1 MLQMDVDPRII
12 KRTQDTLGKI
22 IRKPTLTDKLL
33 SRPPFRFLHDIFTA
47 VSVLLHLAR
56 TYKLIQF
63 IKATGLMKGLFTPE
77 ELIADNVKEKESK
90 LAFLQKVVDYLSV
103 VHDRVIP
110 VRIMSI
116 IAGKEPEKTN
126 ELLCFLAEAVN
137 KGVDNDECVRRALQ
151 NGGKVA
157 GKKQKSRSPEIG
169 PAVAKEKSRGEVK
182 DKPNETQG
190 DRESVHKREDV
201 EEKVKRHRK
210 TEKEKLDDKAKRSA
224 TRQKTTEDATEQA
237 VWEKKEDD
245 AKQKQEK
252 WEAEKMTPDK
262 RNESGCQSRV
272 GPDRQSRGNSRC
284 GSTGQEKMHED
295 ETAKTIIPMSD
306 SPVQPAKLVRPPS
319 AKGSRVR
326 KEETLVT
333 QSVGHSIPED
343 HKSSETVEA
352 RLAPPRPRKSMEP
365 GLDEP
370 QPMSGV
376 PGPRTTGL
384 IIPETQQESDDDD
397 DAQFVIEETVGGDT
411 GLMVSE
417 SPTTQDQ
424 PSQEH
429 GSLVNK
435 MLQSKRELEGGSL
448 ISHSSRDTQV
458 SICLINSYRLFSSKR
473 SQALGNVDELT
484 RQRERAQI
492 EKEVAKLSATLQLL
506 SKSAMP
512 LGKLMD
518 YVQEDLDSMQQEY
531 ERWTNENQVLKV
543 RLREEE
549 SRTQAAIEPLK
560 AQLYELQNYAVEQR
574 KAISTFK
581 AKILSNQDRIQDLL
595 TKSLERVQ

>member
-137 KGVDNDECVRRALQ
+137 KGVSLLFFCSCLSSACQVDNDECVRRALQ

-237 VWEKKEDD
+237 VWEK
-245 AKQKQEK
+245 
-252 WEAEKMTPDK
+252 
-262 RNESGCQSRV
+262 V
-272 GPDRQSRGNSRC
+272 G
-284 GSTGQEKMHED
+284 
-295 ETAKTIIPMSD
+295 
-306 SPVQPAKLVRPPS
+306 
-319 AKGSRVR
+319 
-326 KEETLVT
+326 
-333 QSVGHSIPED
+333 
-343 HKSSETVEA
+343 
-352 RLAPPRPRKSMEP
+352 
-365 GLDEP
+365 
-370 QPMSGV
+370 
-376 PGPRTTGL
+376 
-384 IIPETQQESDDDD
+384 
-397 DAQFVIEETVGGDT
+397 F
-411 GLMVSE
+411 
-417 SPTTQDQ
+417 
-424 PSQEH
+424 
-429 GSLVNK
+429 
-435 MLQSKRELEGGSL
+435 
-448 ISHSSRDTQV
+448 
-458 SICLINSYRLFSSKR
+458 
-473 SQALGNVDELT
+473 
-484 RQRERAQI
+484 
-492 EKEVAKLSATLQLL
+492 
-506 SKSAMP
+506 
-512 LGKLMD
+512 
-518 YVQEDLDSMQQEY
+518 
-531 ERWTNENQVLKV
+531 
-543 RLREEE
+543 
-549 SRTQAAIEPLK
+549 
-560 AQLYELQNYAVEQR
+560 
-574 KAISTFK
+574 
-581 AKILSNQDRIQDLL
+581 
-595 TKSLERVQ
+595 